1 MVVNVILIQ
10 IIAYF
15 FTVEIRNKEM
25 LKRNIRIIVRENL
38 VLKAKMKKLESK
50 VKDNTASE
58 ESYNMLFR
66 IGRSF

>member
-1 MVVNVILIQ
+1 
-10 IIAYF
+10 
-15 FTVEIRNKEM
+15 M

-66 IGRSF
+66 IGKSFQRIKKNLMKLRHSD

>member
-1 MVVNVILIQ
+1 
-10 IIAYF
+10 
-15 FTVEIRNKEM
+15 M
-25 LKRNIRIIVRENL
+25 LKRNIRIVVRENL

-66 IGRSF
+66 IGRNF